1 MRSILVTAVG
11 LELRVMA
18 ASTWDAI
25 NLAQALYPT
34 RHGFSARVIRPA
46 AAKAVA

>member
-1 MRSILVTAVG
+1 MKRILVTAVG
-11 LELRVMA
+11 LKLSLIA

-25 NLAQALYPT
+25 NLAQALYPQ

-46 AAKAVA
+46 VAKAVA